1 MAPDDLDAL
10 VIVIDDDS
18 VARLRTVR
26 ALQAMDVTV
35 EPFDSAEAFL
45 RSPRQDIPTCLIL
58 DVSLPGL
65 SGLELQEALAGAAI
79 PLIFLTGH
87 GDIPMVV
94 RAMKAGAVEFLTK
107 PCTIQDMH
115 TAVREALARARVA
128 YQQCAALAPLR
139 AHYARLTPRERA
151 VMARVVAGQPSKQ
164 IAAAF
169 GLHEQ
174 TVKVHRFR
182 VMHKMQA
189 ESLAELVKMAGQLRI
204 ADNP

>member
-94 RAMKAGAVEFLTK
+94 RAMKA
-107 PCTIQDMH
+107 
-115 TAVREALARARVA
+115 
-128 YQQCAALAPLR
+128 
-139 AHYARLTPRERA
+139 
-151 VMARVVAGQPSKQ
+151 
-164 IAAAF
+164 
-169 GLHEQ
+169 
-174 TVKVHRFR
+174 
-182 VMHKMQA
+182 
-189 ESLAELVKMAGQLRI
+189 
-204 ADNP
+204 